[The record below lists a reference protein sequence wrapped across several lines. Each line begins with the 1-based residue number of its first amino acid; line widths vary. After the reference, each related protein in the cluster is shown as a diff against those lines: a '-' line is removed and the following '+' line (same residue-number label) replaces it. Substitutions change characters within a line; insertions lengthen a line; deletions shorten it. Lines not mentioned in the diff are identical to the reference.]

1 MKTKLP
7 LIITFAAILMGCS
20 RKVYPPIETVRTDT
34 LVVETHDTLKVNQRP
49 VAVSVPL
56 PETRLE
62 RTTRDTTSTLQNGL
76 YRSVAGRRNGMLFH
90 LLESLPGA
98 RLEGTAVMA
107 DTTRTADRNQT
118 RKSDSSQKKT
128 VTVEVERKLTLIQ
141 TVALGTGYVVW
152 SVVLA
157 LLTGIGIYWMVK
169 PGIRWKWL

>member
-76 YRSVAGRRNGMLFH
+76 YRSTASLRGGMLYH
-90 LLESLPGA
+90 LLETLPGA
-98 RLEGTAVMA
+98 RVTGQATVA
-107 DTTRTADRNQT
+107 DTTRATGAMRKEKSNTA
-118 RKSDSSQKKT
+118 QKKT

>member
-1 MKTKLP
+1 ML
-7 LIITFAAILMGCS
+7 AAILIGCS
-20 RKVYPPIETVRTDT
+20 RKVYLPIETVRTDT
-34 LVVETHDTLKVNQRP
+34 LVVETHDTLKVNQRL

-76 YRSVAGRRNGMLFH
+76 YRSTASLRGGMLYH
-90 LLESLPGA
+90 LLETLPGA
-98 RLEGTAVMA
+98 RVTGQATVA
-107 DTTRTADRNQT
+107 DTTRATGAMRKEKSNTA
-118 RKSDSSQKKT
+118 QKKT
-128 VTVEVERKLTLIQ
+128 VTVEVERKQTLIQ
-141 TVALGTGYVVW
+141 TVALWTGYVVW